1 MGLSNLV
8 IKESEELMKKRA
20 RFLSMEEALSF
31 CDNNL
36 TLNLIIQEE
45 WGYFIVYEA

>member
-8 IKESEELMKKRA
+8 IKGSEELMKKRA
-20 RFLSMEEALSF
+20 HFLSIERAMSF
-31 CDNNL
+31 CDNNP